1 MSITHRFETFEL
13 LISSSSWNCIELYCP
28 ELHWTSKVPV
38 SAVHRTEKR
47 FDNEFRFRTSKILTE
62 SNSRSKCFELLEVN
76 TSKWLLRIT
85 QSECLKL
92 LETVR
97 TARAFQGDYSKK
109 FLLPF
114 RVEKLLWRK
123 EEVWVQILSKTFLG
137 TNGLCITDVR
147 ITKLFENLTRSRLVI
162 VTSANLIA
170 HQRDGIAHGRDCS

>member
-1 MSITHRFETFEL
+1 MSYFELERRPFNYSNGSMSITHRFETFEL

-62 SNSRSKCFELLEVN
+62 SSSRSKCFELLEVN

-109 FLLPF
+109 FF
-114 RVEKLLWRK
+114 TAFSSWE
-123 EEVWVQILSKTFLG
+123 TFMAKRRGLG
-137 TNGLCITDVR
+137 ANS
-147 ITKLFENLTRSRLVI
+147 FENFSRNERFVY
-162 VTSANLIA
+162 
-170 HQRDGIAHGRDCS
+170 HWR